1 MKDMSLIK
9 IHFRNFIAISL
20 GAIIFAFGFVKLN
33 MANQLAAGGLSG
45 ITLILHALFKLDPAL
60 SQFILNIPLLFIGY
74 RFLGQQTFTYTV
86 YAIVNISLFLS
97 VFQAFDFSIN
107 LLHDNLVAA
116 LLAGVFAGT
125 GIGIIFR
132 FGGTTGG
139 SDIIAQLLQIKRGT
153 AVGRVIFTIDLFV
166 MTLSLTYIDVN
177 HMVYTL
183 IASFVS
189 AQVINLIQSGGYT
202 VRGMLI
208 ISPKY
213 QEISNA
219 ILAELGRGAT
229 FLHGEGA
236 YSGTEKR
243 VVYVVLNPREVMTV
257 KALIAEIDPQAF
269 STVIN
274 VHEVMGDF
282 TYPQSKYKRKKK

>member
-1 MKDMSLIK
+1 MKDMSIIK
-9 IHFRNFIAISL
+9 IHFRNFVAISL
-20 GAIIFAFGFVKLN
+20 GAVIFAFGFVKLN
-33 MANQLAAGGLSG
+33 MANQLASGGLSG
-45 ITLILHALFKLDPAL
+45 ITLILHALFNLDPAI

-74 RFLGQQTFTYTV
+74 RFLGQRTFIYTV
-86 YAIVNISLFLS
+86 YAIVNVSLFLS
-97 VFQAFDFSIN
+97 VFQAFDFHIN

-139 SDIIAQLLQIKRGT
+139 SDIIAQLLQIKWGT

-166 MTLSLTYIDVN
+166 MMLSLTYIDVN

-183 IASFVS
+183 IASFVG

-213 QEISNA
+213 QEIANA

-282 TYPQSKYKRKKK
+282 TYPQSKFKRKKK

>member
-33 MANQLAAGGLSG
+33 MANQ
-45 ITLILHALFKLDPAL
+45 
-60 SQFILNIPLLFIGY
+60 FILNIPLLFIGY
-74 RFLGQQTFTYTV
+74 RFLGQRTFTYTV

-208 ISPKY
+208 ISPKQ

>member
-74 RFLGQQTFTYTV
+74 RFLGQRTFTYTV

-166 MTLSLTYIDVN
+166 MTLSLTYID
-177 HMVYTL
+177 
-183 IASFVS
+183 
-189 AQVINLIQSGGYT
+189 IN
-202 VRGMLI
+202 
-208 ISPKY
+208 
-213 QEISNA
+213 
-219 ILAELGRGAT
+219 
-229 FLHGEGA
+229 
-236 YSGTEKR
+236 
-243 VVYVVLNPREVMTV
+243 
-257 KALIAEIDPQAF
+257 
-269 STVIN
+269 
-274 VHEVMGDF
+274 
-282 TYPQSKYKRKKK
+282 